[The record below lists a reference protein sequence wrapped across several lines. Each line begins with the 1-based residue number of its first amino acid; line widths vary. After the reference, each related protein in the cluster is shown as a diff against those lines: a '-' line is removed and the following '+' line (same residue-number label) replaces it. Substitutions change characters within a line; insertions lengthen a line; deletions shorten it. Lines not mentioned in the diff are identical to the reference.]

1 MKMIRLVRATSS
13 RVFLIY
19 PVLLVLVEWLLQ
31 GPALRLQLAG
41 LPLLAWGYL
50 QYRLSGRYRSRL
62 GGGGPGL
69 GKPPERIVSS
79 GIYAYTRNP
88 MYLGLLIFLAGLAVC
103 LRSYLGLLLMLLH
116 IPWFHR
122 RVIGDEARLSELFGE
137 EYSAYTRRVKR
148 WIPGIA

>member
-50 QYRLSGRYRSRL
+50 
-62 GGGGPGL
+62 
-69 GKPPERIVSS
+69 
-79 GIYAYTRNP
+79 
-88 MYLGLLIFLAGLAVC
+88 
-103 LRSYLGLLLMLLH
+103 
-116 IPWFHR
+116 
-122 RVIGDEARLSELFGE
+122 
-137 EYSAYTRRVKR
+137 
-148 WIPGIA
+148 